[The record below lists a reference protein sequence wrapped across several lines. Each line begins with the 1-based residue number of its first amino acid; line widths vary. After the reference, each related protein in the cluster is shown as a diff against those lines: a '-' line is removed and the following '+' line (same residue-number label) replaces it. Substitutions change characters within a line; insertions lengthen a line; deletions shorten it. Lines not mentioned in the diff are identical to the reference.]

1 MNNLNNKH
9 LEEYYQYLLIEKNYS
24 KNTIESYFRDIN
36 QFIEVNDNI
45 DLIKVDRNQIDN
57 YLMWLRSNF
66 SNNTVLRKISSLN
79 NLYKYLL
86 ATEVISKNYFQEVKL
101 SKKKVELPKYLTQ
114 EEINLFLNSIEINN
128 HLDYRNK
135 AMFEL
140 IYATGMRISELIN
153 VKITDL
159 NINESLIRI
168 IGKGDVERIVPI
180 NQTAMKYVIDYI
192 EHHRLYLN
200 KENEDYLFLNNSG
213 KKLSRQGF
221 YKILKQLAIKVGIE
235 DISPHKFRHSIA
247 THMLNNGANLKIVQ
261 EMLGHKNISTTEIYT
276 HVSKEKLINDYNK
289 YHIFGDD
296 TKE

>member
-114 EEINLFLNSIEINN
+114 EEINLFLNSIELNN

-168 IGKGDVERIVPI
+168 IGKGDVERNVTI
-180 NQTAMKYVIDYI
+180 NKTAMKYVIDYI
-192 EHHRLYLN
+192 EHHRLYL
-200 KENEDYLFLNNSG
+200 
-213 KKLSRQGF
+213 KK
-221 YKILKQLAIKVGIE
+221 
-235 DISPHKFRHSIA
+235 
-247 THMLNNGANLKIVQ
+247 
-261 EMLGHKNISTTEIYT
+261 
-276 HVSKEKLINDYNK
+276 
-289 YHIFGDD
+289 
-296 TKE
+296 

>member
-114 EEINLFLNSIEINN
+114 EEINLFLNSIELNN

-153 VKITDL
+153 VKIKDL
-159 NINESLIRI
+159 NIN
-168 IGKGDVERIVPI
+168 
-180 NQTAMKYVIDYI
+180 
-192 EHHRLYLN
+192 
-200 KENEDYLFLNNSG
+200 
-213 KKLSRQGF
+213 
-221 YKILKQLAIKVGIE
+221 
-235 DISPHKFRHSIA
+235 
-247 THMLNNGANLKIVQ
+247 
-261 EMLGHKNISTTEIYT
+261 
-276 HVSKEKLINDYNK
+276 
-289 YHIFGDD
+289 
-296 TKE
+296 